1 MMGTTIRIDEALYT
15 AMHKCTRC
23 GQCTY
28 GRQEAEFTS
37 LCPMQIKGKFFT
49 YSAGGV
55 MQLARSLFEG
65 KIGVSDSVRDLL
77 YLCTT
82 CGACELNCGV
92 IENQVDLFTL
102 LKRELVE
109 HGVPLLE
116 PHAMAVENVVAKKT
130 PYAGRLPERGEWLSK
145 GNRDKISS
153 QPEVFYFVG
162 CVSSYRET
170 EIPDAFVRILDK
182 VGIPFALSDDEW
194 CCGAP
199 LYFCGH
205 EAKVSD
211 LVKHNVE
218 IIEASGASKLVLT
231 CPTCSMIFKKQY
243 PRWLKGELSFEV
255 VHATEYLQGL
265 QREGKLDLKGLD
277 EEVTVAYH
285 DPCHLGRGQEIYD
298 APREILTSIKGVTVK
313 ELGRSRENSFCCGG
327 GGLLPTGFP
336 EFSDDLARQRALEMS
351 DTGAELLLS
360 ACPACKENLKI
371 AARKLKRGTKVV
383 DIVELINS
391 VLG

>member
-1 MMGTTIRIDEALYT
+1 MGSQIRIDENLYT

-28 GRQEAEFTS
+28 GSQEAGFTP

-55 MQLARSLFEG
+55 MQLARALFEG
-65 KIGVSDSVRDLL
+65 KIELSESVRDLL

-82 CGACELNCGV
+82 CGACEVNCGV

-102 LKRELVE
+102 LKRELVA

-116 PHAMAVENVVAKKT
+116 PHTMVVENVVAKKT
-130 PYAGRLPERGEWLSK
+130 PYSGRLPERGEWLSK
-145 GNRDKISS
+145 EKRERISS

-170 EIPDAFVRILDK
+170 EIPEAFVSILDK
-182 VGIPFALSDDEW
+182 TGIPFALSDEEW

-205 EAKVSD
+205 EEKAFD
-211 LVKHNVE
+211 LARHNMAM
-218 IIEASGASKLVLT
+218 IEESGASRVVFT
-231 CPTCSMIFKKQY
+231 CPTCSMIVKKYY
-243 PRWLKGELSFEV
+243 PRWLKGELPFEV
-255 VHATEYLQGL
+255 LHATEYLQGL
-265 QREGKLDLKGLD
+265 QREGRLNLEGIGA
-277 EEVTVAYH
+277 EMTVTYH
-285 DPCHLGRGQEIYD
+285 DPCHLGRGQGIYE
-298 APREILTSIKGVTVK
+298 APREILTSIKGITLK
-313 ELGRSRENSFCCGG
+313 DIRRSRENGFCCGG
-327 GGLLPTGFP
+327 GGLVPTGFP
-336 EFSDDLARQRALEMS
+336 EFSDDLAWERASEMK
-351 DTGAELLLS
+351 DVGADLLLS

-371 AARKLKRGTKVV
+371 AARKLKRGNKVV
-383 DIVELINS
+383 DIVELIS
-391 VLG
+391 EVLG